1 MDYKRGNRILRK
13 HKGKQVDQAGAIS
26 VAGTQG
32 QPKGGSGNAD
42 QKKKNPI
49 LKEMSAAN
57 FLKKSW
63 HKEKIKIKGLPD

>member
-42 QKKKNPI
+42 QKKKPNS
-49 LKEMSAAN
+49 KRNVS
-57 FLKKSW
+57 S
-63 HKEKIKIKGLPD
+63 

>member
-1 MDYKRGNRILRK
+1 MSRVAELRFEPGESGFREELMDYKRGNRILRK

-42 QKKKNPI
+42 QKKKTQ
-49 LKEMSAAN
+49 
-57 FLKKSW
+57 F
-63 HKEKIKIKGLPD
+63 